1 MHTKTMG
8 NHLSSILNYSPQHTI
23 ALMSQV
29 VAVVA
34 ASDVILARLV
44 DWPMSAVAAAALV
57 VSAR

>member
-1 MHTKTMG
+1 MG
-8 NHLSSILNYSPQHTI
+8 NHLSSILNYSPKHTI
-23 ALMSQV
+23 TLMSQV
-29 VAVVA
+29 VAVAA